1 MIIGGGAIDLSASAD
16 FDFDVL
22 FYGLGFETRST
33 HLASKLNARHNV
45 ALKLPFINIHHYKR
59 NVRFAET
66 RKHLIINDPLA
77 YSISGSLQQ
86 YRARGAIKVAFDVS
100 SLNRAVMFDYLL
112 QFAKYLQLEDELTVL
127 YSPAAYSPPDWKFPQ
142 LERFGPISDYFTSFN
157 SDPSLPLSLMLGLG
171 FEPGVSMG
179 IISQLEPRL
188 TYCLWGSGADVRF
201 DRTVKKANFD
211 FRFPGF
217 PTKAV
222 RYLLN
227 DPRGSFDLM
236 EGITYGLMRDFNV
249 VVVPLG
255 PKIFSVLAGLLAM
268 KHFGKISVWRA
279 QYSRSSWPD
288 AVPGKLTIS
297 ANIDVNALRQVSI
310 DNRVLFYSTSG

>member
-1 MIIGGGAIDLSASAD
+1 MILAGGAIDLSAGAEAN
-16 FDFDVL
+16 FDIL

-33 HLASKLNARHNV
+33 HLAANLNARHNV
-45 ALKLPFINIHHYKR
+45 GLKLPFINIHHYKR

-66 RKHLIINDPLA
+66 RKHTIVNEPLA
-77 YSISGSLQQ
+77 YSISGVLQQ
-86 YRARGAIKVAFDVS
+86 HRVRETIKIAFDIS

-112 QFAKYLQLEDELTVL
+112 QFAKHLHSGDELTLL
-127 YSPAAYSPPDWKFPQ
+127 YSPSAYSPPEWKFPQ
-142 LERFGPISDYFTSFN
+142 LQRFGPISDYFTSFN
-157 SDPSLPLSLMLGLG
+157 TDPSLPLSLMLGLG

-217 PTKAV
+217 PTRSV

-236 EGITYGLMRDFNV
+236 EGIAYGLMRDFNV

-279 QYSRSSWPD
+279 QYSRSNWPD

-297 ANIDVNALRQVSI
+297 ADIDVQALRQVCL
-310 DNRVLFYSTSG
+310 DNEDLFYNMPA

>member
-1 MIIGGGAIDLSASAD
+1 MITGGGAIDITASSD
-16 FDFDVL
+16 VNFDIL

-33 HLASKLNARHNV
+33 HLAAHLGARHNV
-45 ALKLPFINIHHYKR
+45 GLKLPYINLHHYKK

-66 RKHLIINDPLA
+66 RKHLIINDPLN
-77 YSISGSLQQ
+77 YSISGLLKQS
-86 YRARGAIKVAFDVS
+86 RDREAVKVAFDVS
-100 SLNRAVMFDYLL
+100 SINRAIMFDYLL
-112 QFAKYLQLEDELTVL
+112 QFAKHLRSGDELTVL
-127 YSPAAYSPPDWKFPQ
+127 YSPAAYSAPDWKFPQ

-157 SDPSLPLSLMLGLG
+157 TDPSLPLSLMLGLG

-217 PTKAV
+217 PTRAV

-297 ANIDVNALRQVSI
+297 ANIDVQALRQVCI
-310 DNRVLFYSTSG
+310 DNKDLFQDVAN